1 MPFGIALMH
10 LRGPLLRLAAPESVR
25 FRSPAVGKYGTPALS
40 LADYPLLKAPQVR
53 IRRAGG
59 AASVL
64 RCGIHRPG
72 DALGDLIDCALEF
85 AADHHLH
92 HHVQFR
98 VQYQTEP
105 GVRVRY
111 LMELDPE
118 REIHRDTVAHDLHVL
133 RSDLF
138 VHAQLHREAFGLERA
153 GVRIGLPRFDP
164 VGDGGRE
171 VVEAAD
177 ERINLLRG
185 PQDPVLFGD
194 VFLHVVWFCGAKITQ
209 APRKCK
215 TAHESDGAK
224 EAAAGR
230 CRMPVVLGRGV
241 GFVAADGRLLA
252 CLP

>member
-92 HHVQFR
+92 HHVN
-98 VQYQTEP
+98 
-105 GVRVRY
+105 Y
-111 LMELDPE
+111 LYFLAVPIHD
-118 REIHRDTVAHDLHVL
+118 EIHY
-133 RSDLF
+133 
-138 VHAQLHREAFGLERA
+138 VHM
-153 GVRIGLPRFDP
+153 
-164 VGDGGRE
+164 
-171 VVEAAD
+171 
-177 ERINLLRG
+177 
-185 PQDPVLFGD
+185 
-194 VFLHVVWFCGAKITQ
+194 T
-209 APRKCK
+209 
-215 TAHESDGAK
+215 
-224 EAAAGR
+224 
-230 CRMPVVLGRGV
+230 
-241 GFVAADGRLLA
+241 
-252 CLP
+252 